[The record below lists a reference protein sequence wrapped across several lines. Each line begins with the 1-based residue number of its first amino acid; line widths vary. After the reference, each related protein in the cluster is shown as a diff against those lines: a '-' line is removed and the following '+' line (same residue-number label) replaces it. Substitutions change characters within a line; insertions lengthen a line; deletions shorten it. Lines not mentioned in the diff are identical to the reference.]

1 MQTADAAADAQD
13 HHHGCGRQPEREAQ
27 EEPRRAHA
35 HREAEE
41 VAHREVQQPVRHE
54 GDRHDDLHVLNTP
67 QNADRDVLDAVRKLV
82 QRGEDHQLR
91 GDGDHL
97 GVGGEER
104 RDDVAHRDENQRCEG
119 VPRQHE
125 VVRRLGRERQL
136 ADVARAVAVRH
147 ADGGGRADRHDDHKG
162 AVADGRGDLVGA
174 HRLLVEPP
182 HHNSRADEGRGFEEH
197 LHRDRQAHVQ
207 QLSDR
212 RPRVVA
218 RRKAFEIDAVFAAA
232 VKVAD
237 HQHRGDD
244 ARQQRAEA
252 RAFGAHLGESVAAV
266 DEDPVEADVGQV
278 GDDRD
283 RHFDL
288 RVAHAF
294 EELFEGE
301 EQHDERHAVN
311 QHLVVGDGH
320 IDHFGGLAEM
330 IEQRDGGIL
339 HDGHRQAE
347 QSVEEDAVLQ
357 QARRFFA
364 VALGVEFAHE
374 GRHAECDADGGDEED
389 EEDRAAERHGSQ
401 RRGVVSAVTADHEV
415 VGELRQDLAQLRE
428 HHGQRQPQVGLVLV
442 FVCCEFVHRCA
453 KVRIISGKREE
464 RFVRIFPS

>member
-1 MQTADAAADAQD
+1 M
-13 HHHGCGRQPEREAQ
+13 
-27 EEPRRAHA
+27 
-35 HREAEE
+35 
-41 VAHREVQQPVRHE
+41 QQPF
-54 GDRHDDLHVLNTP
+54 DR
-67 QNADRDVLDAVRKLV
+67 
-82 QRGEDHQLR
+82 G
-91 GDGDHL
+91 
-97 GVGGEER
+97 
-104 RDDVAHRDENQRCEG
+104 
-119 VPRQHE
+119 
-125 VVRRLGRERQL
+125 
-136 ADVARAVAVRH
+136 
-147 ADGGGRADRHDDHKG
+147 
-162 AVADGRGDLVGA
+162 
-174 HRLLVEPP
+174 
-182 HHNSRADEGRGFEEH
+182 
-197 LHRDRQAHVQ
+197 
-207 QLSDR
+207 
-212 RPRVVA
+212 PRVVA
-218 RRKAFEIDAVFAAA
+218 GRESVEVSAVFVAA

-237 HQHRGDD
+237 HPDRGDD

-283 RHFDL
+283 RHFDF

-330 IEQRDGGIL
+330 VEQRDGGIL

-357 QARRFFA
+357 QARRFLA

-401 RRGVVSAVTADHEV
+401 RRGVVSAVAADHKV

-453 KVRIISGKREE
+453 KVRILARNTAPLPAGAAKIAGNAVRNDAFAAAKESRRKIPAGCRTASRGDFGKRCAGLTP
-464 RFVRIFPS
+464 RAASRRGPCPTPRPRCRPRGVCRR